1 MLKVFAKSEREMAQI
16 ERDIWVKVGEHDRI
30 GVSGGEKE
38 EKNGKEEK
46 ETEQENREEEENRE
60 NREE

>member
-1 MLKVFAKSEREMAQI
+1 MLKIFAKSEREMAQI
-16 ERDIWVKVGEHDRI
+16 ERDIWVKVGEHERI

-46 ETEQENREEEENRE
+46 ETEQENREEEKGE